1 MSLERKIESSI
12 FLCIPRDLNILGKS
26 CTTFVIVKIVRNLS
40 RGRNPC
46 QRVNHVKSGVIYF
59 SAFIFSYDT
68 IHVSGTI
75 HTWNRGLT
83 VSTRRYAR
91 NAPVLPPRTRKQKF
105 RVRSTSSSDSFWG
118 KQPLFSLWVVVR
130 SFLKS
135 PPDFIRHLFPLYP
148 PQDSNNNLLFRILRL
163 LNQVLR
169 LLAASSLI
177 SMPNSGMLW
186 PRRLLS
192 KNGFFTQRTLV
203 LLASLS
209 S

>member
-40 RGRNPC
+40 RGRSPC

-83 VSTRRYAR
+83 
-91 NAPVLPPRTRKQKF
+91 NRTRDVDGMVEKGATSMGSSTLMSSKMIGF
-105 RVRSTSSSDSFWG
+105 SCDSPWLNVENLRDELLRPPALPERVETMGDS
-118 KQPLFSLWVVVR
+118 
-130 SFLKS
+130 
-135 PPDFIRHLFPLYP
+135 
-148 PQDSNNNLLFRILRL
+148 
-163 LNQVLR
+163 
-169 LLAASSLI
+169 
-177 SMPNSGMLW
+177 
-186 PRRLLS
+186 RRTRG
-192 KNGFFTQRTLV
+192 N
-203 LLASLS
+203 
-209 S
+209 